1 MEYLD
6 FQKNKKSFEHFWY
19 RARRDLIKII
29 FYKYGIANKDVL
41 EIGCGAGSSLE
52 AIAESGNLVVGCD
65 INQLAL
71 AEASKRGFSVFLCD
85 LENQKTFGKQYDVV
99 CAFDV
104 LEHINKDAQVVE
116 NVNKMLKPG
125 GYFIFTVPAFQCLF
139 SGHDNYVKHYR
150 RYSKKELKK
159 MLISFDFD
167 TVSLF
172 YWNSLLFP
180 LIAVKRLLFKKNKP
194 KTDAINLPNFLNNFL
209 FLFLKFENLILRK
222 FLIFPFGLSIVGV
235 LKKRRH

>member
-1 MEYLD
+1 MLR
-6 FQKNKKSFEHFWY
+6 W
-19 RARRDLIKII
+19 L
-29 FYKYGIANKDVL
+29 
-41 EIGCGAGSSLE
+41 
-52 AIAESGNLVVGCD
+52 
-65 INQLAL
+65 
-71 AEASKRGFSVFLCD
+71 
-85 LENQKTFGKQYDVV
+85 
-99 CAFDV
+99 
-104 LEHINKDAQVVE
+104 

-180 LIAVKRLLFKKNKP
+180 LIAVKRLLFKK
-194 KTDAINLPNFLNNFL
+194 INLRPML
-209 FLFLKFENLILRK
+209 
-222 FLIFPFGLSIVGV
+222 
-235 LKKRRH
+235 